1 MKPRTETLENAEHP
15 HAALAMFYVIVG
27 IATAWLILRRAMPYL
42 IAAGVIGGV
51 AYTWPAVKPILTV
64 VAYGYGAAVVLLI
77 VFGIIGYIVPNRF
90 VEQNMDWE
98 EILEP

>member
-1 MKPRTETLENAEHP
+1 MPP
-15 HAALAMFYVIVG
+15 WPFFYVVFG
-27 IATAWLILRRAMPYL
+27 MVAVWLALKRAWPYL
-42 IAAGVIGGV
+42 VVAGLIGAV